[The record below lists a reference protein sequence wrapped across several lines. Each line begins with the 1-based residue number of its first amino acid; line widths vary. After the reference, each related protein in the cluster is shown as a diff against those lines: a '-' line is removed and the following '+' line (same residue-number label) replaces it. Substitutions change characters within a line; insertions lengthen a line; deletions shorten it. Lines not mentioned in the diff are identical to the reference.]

1 MKIQRTIICTF
12 LWSISFLGII
22 AQNDKYFVD
31 MGIRADNGDVLLWA
45 NGDLASLKDG
55 SFVILEQDQIGDT
68 YGWGD
73 ITGKAVGTNLSL
85 YGGVNPSVE
94 ISGNPS
100 FDITTSKLGSEYR
113 LPTYKEIER
122 LVKNSRISTFK
133 ARRNLPAIDSYGVPT
148 WIYGQWMW
156 QGGGNWHS
164 IKFDGPIANIISSDK
179 GRITTTYEGAYKY
192 KDGILYIGNLKLSA
206 DKERNVLSADN
217 GGFFI
222 KVSSQSDEAEIEY
235 YVIESKINHNKL
247 YFPLYRKT
255 QHLSSNN
262 GYMAVFDTPNRDRIG
277 YWSGSLL
284 TVEGKQG
291 GIYLLMD
298 SRYFQPQIDNR
309 YEHYRIRPVKT
320 VKGSERIE
328 RKKQQMEEEAKQ
340 LVEAKRLIEEQ
351 HIKQDEK
358 EAEKNPLSKYSI
370 TGSCHNGLYIV
381 SDEEIV
387 LSNNGD
393 PVLLHVYGVVNDGGI
408 VYIPKEYEQ
417 LELIKEGST
426 YEDNVYKCKKKGKWG
441 LVNSTNSTLLS
452 CEYNNLTN
460 IGNNIWRTSKSG
472 KFGYVQLNTT
482 SNVTTLIP
490 CIYES
495 LGDYSSDS
503 YIHATLKGKKG
514 MIDSKN
520 KIIIPFEYSNVGN
533 PCHTSNGYS
542 IIWVEKDGKLGI
554 YNDDGKEL
562 QPCDIDKAY
571 ILTEYNSIEL
581 SYTDCPSTDYIYI
594 VRNGLTGLISGSTFE
609 TIIPCMYEYLSPI
622 KTSKAFY
629 KANGKWGIID
639 TSNKTIQLAIY
650 DNVEIDGS
658 TLSEQKMP
666 SMAFQSNMY
675 VRNNGKVGMLKANG
689 EDFIP
694 VKYDS
699 LGMYSDNM
707 LVAKVGDK
715 YGFINEEGKE
725 SVPFVYSQAHNYS
738 EGLAAVVNENGK
750 YLFIDKLGNVAI
762 KPKGYDRVDD
772 FQNGTCKVYR
782 KNKFWEIDREGKKVK
797 NSTKKIEADNVH
809 KDSSNDEMY
818 VAKGNIVSPHEAD
831 TESEHPIR
839 KKKKS
844 ILNILFGVEDEPNA
858 PQSVNRTYQNRKVMR
873 NRGEVLRYRQNTF
886 GNKQERNW
894 REAPKHKR
902 KIFGNRQSPS
912 RRRF

>member
-31 MGIRADNGDVLLWA
+31 MGIRSDNGDVLLWA

-179 GRITTTYEGAYKY
+179 GRITTTYEGVYKY

-320 VKGSERIE
+320 VKGSEGIE
-328 RKKQQMEEEAKQ
+328 RKNNRW
-340 LVEAKRLIEEQ
+340 KRRL
-351 HIKQDEK
+351 
-358 EAEKNPLSKYSI
+358 
-370 TGSCHNGLYIV
+370 
-381 SDEEIV
+381 
-387 LSNNGD
+387 NN
-393 PVLLHVYGVVNDGGI
+393 
-408 VYIPKEYEQ
+408 
-417 LELIKEGST
+417 
-426 YEDNVYKCKKKGKWG
+426 W
-441 LVNSTNSTLLS
+441 
-452 CEYNNLTN
+452 
-460 IGNNIWRTSKSG
+460 
-472 KFGYVQLNTT
+472 
-482 SNVTTLIP
+482 
-490 CIYES
+490 
-495 LGDYSSDS
+495 
-503 YIHATLKGKKG
+503 
-514 MIDSKN
+514 
-520 KIIIPFEYSNVGN
+520 
-533 PCHTSNGYS
+533 
-542 IIWVEKDGKLGI
+542 
-554 YNDDGKEL
+554 
-562 QPCDIDKAY
+562 
-571 ILTEYNSIEL
+571 
-581 SYTDCPSTDYIYI
+581 
-594 VRNGLTGLISGSTFE
+594 
-609 TIIPCMYEYLSPI
+609 
-622 KTSKAFY
+622 
-629 KANGKWGIID
+629 
-639 TSNKTIQLAIY
+639 
-650 DNVEIDGS
+650 
-658 TLSEQKMP
+658 
-666 SMAFQSNMY
+666 
-675 VRNNGKVGMLKANG
+675 
-689 EDFIP
+689 
-694 VKYDS
+694 
-699 LGMYSDNM
+699 
-707 LVAKVGDK
+707 
-715 YGFINEEGKE
+715 
-725 SVPFVYSQAHNYS
+725 
-738 EGLAAVVNENGK
+738 
-750 YLFIDKLGNVAI
+750 
-762 KPKGYDRVDD
+762 
-772 FQNGTCKVYR
+772 
-782 KNKFWEIDREGKKVK
+782 
-797 NSTKKIEADNVH
+797 
-809 KDSSNDEMY
+809 
-818 VAKGNIVSPHEAD
+818 
-831 TESEHPIR
+831 
-839 KKKKS
+839 
-844 ILNILFGVEDEPNA
+844 
-858 PQSVNRTYQNRKVMR
+858 
-873 NRGEVLRYRQNTF
+873 
-886 GNKQERNW
+886 
-894 REAPKHKR
+894 
-902 KIFGNRQSPS
+902 
-912 RRRF
+912 